1 MCEIEPPSFQLL
13 QTYCMPVLPLCGEVV
28 AIVWLAPE
36 TQVNVV
42 AFEYVVPSTV
52 NERPDGLLCTVTEI
66 FEGLGLKL
74 AVSLTGP
81 FIVTEAE
88 LLPPE
93 YEPLPLPAQ
102 LLKL

>member
-1 MCEIEPPSFQLL
+1 MCESAPPSL
-13 QTYCMPVLPLCGEVV
+13 QPLHSYSVPVLPLCGEVV